1 MYSVFEHFLMGENAY
16 TQTMM
21 PVCEKHELT
30 YTELT
35 VLLFLANN
43 PALDTA
49 SDIVKCRNIAKSHV
63 SISVRSLEERGFL
76 TKEFQNGNRRSFH
89 LRLTEL
95 ASPIIMDGK
104 EAQERFREILFQG
117 VSESER
123 NTVIAVLQKMDR
135 NVEAYAKEGAKKD
148 AKQ

>member
-1 MYSVFEHFLMGENAY
+1 MYSVFEHFLMGEYAY

-35 VLLFLANN
+35 VLMFLANN
-43 PALDTA
+43 PTLDTA

-63 SISVRSLEERGFL
+63 SVSVRSLEERGLL

-89 LRLTEL
+89 LRLTEQ
-95 ASPIIMDGK
+95 AAPIITDGK
-104 EAQERFREILFQG
+104 EAQEHFGEILFQG
-117 VSESER
+117 VSESEK
-123 NTVIAVLQKMDR
+123 NTVTAVLQKMDQ
-135 NVEAYAKEGAKKD
+135 NVEVYAKVGEKKD
-148 AKQ
+148 AK

>member
-1 MYSVFEHFLMGENAY
+1 MYSVFEHFLMGEYAY

-35 VLLFLANN
+35 VLMFLANN
-43 PALDTA
+43 PTLDTA

-63 SISVRSLEERGFL
+63 SVSVRSLEERGLL

-89 LRLTEL
+89 LHLTEQ
-95 ASPIIMDGK
+95 AAPIITDGK
-104 EAQERFREILFQG
+104 EAQERFGEILFQG
-117 VSESER
+117 VSESEK
-123 NTVIAVLQKMDR
+123 NTVTAVLQKMDQ
-135 NVEAYAKEGAKKD
+135 NVESYAKIGEKKD
-148 AKQ
+148 AK

>member
-1 MYSVFEHFLMGENAY
+1 MYSVFEHFLMGEYAY

-35 VLLFLANN
+35 VLMFLANN
-43 PALDTA
+43 PTLDTA

-63 SISVRSLEERGFL
+63 SVSVRSLEERGLL

-89 LRLTEL
+89 LHLTEQ
-95 ASPIIMDGK
+95 AAPIVADGK
-104 EAQERFREILFQG
+104 EAQERFGEILFQG
-117 VSESER
+117 VSESEK
-123 NTVIAVLQKMDR
+123 NTVTAVLQKMDQ
-135 NVEAYAKEGAKKD
+135 NVESYAKVGEKKD
-148 AKQ
+148 AK